1 MKAIRLHQ
9 VGGPAS
15 LLYEDAPKPVPKN
28 NQVPVPGYAT
38 AITPTELDWY
48 PTFHTPEGGM
58 RPFPIILGH
67 EFSGVVEAV
76 GPACTGVQVGDAVY
90 GLSDWFIDG
99 AQAEYCLTV
108 HANVAPKPVSLKH
121 A

>member
-9 VGGPAS
+9 LGGPES
-15 LLYEDAPKPVPKN
+15 LRYEDAPKPIPKGS
-28 NQVPVPGYAT
+28 QVLVQVYAT
-38 AITPTELDWY
+38 AITPTEFDWY

-76 GPACTGVQVGDAVY
+76 GSDCTDVQVGDPIY
-90 GLSDWFIDG
+90 GLSDWFYRRSSGGILLDHSCQHCTK
-99 AQAEYCLTV
+99 AC
-108 HANVAPKPVSLKH
+108 HA
-121 A
+121 

>member
-1 MKAIRLHQ
+1 MRMT
-9 VGGPAS
+9 
-15 LLYEDAPKPVPKN
+15 PKPIPKD
-28 NQVPVPGYAT
+28 NQVLVQVYAT
-38 AITPTELDWY
+38 AITPTEFDWY

-76 GPACTGVQVGDAVY
+76 GSDCMGVQVGDPY
-90 GLSDWFIDG
+90 LWT
-99 AQAEYCLTV
+99 ERLV
-108 HANVAPKPVSLKH
+108 HRRCSGGILLDRSCQHCTEACH